1 MSGCMVMSISIIC
14 LDLKCF
20 QKIIED
26 LQDKLCKGNI
36 VEDLTM
42 HLVCIGHSNG
52 KVSENDG
59 ICPFFRAE
67 GKPNK
72 SHEITKQINTT
83 HGIVIHWNTRRGW
96 KLNNVHRLVSLSIHF
111 LGNDSLY

>member
-1 MSGCMVMSISIIC
+1 MRIELKGIFLKCVLMSGCMVMSIPIIC

-20 QKIIED
+20 QKIIKG
-26 LQDKLCKGNI
+26 LRDKLCKRNI

-59 ICPFFRAE
+59 ICPFFRVE
-67 GKPNK
+67 GKPSK

-83 HGIVIHWNTRRGW
+83 HSTVIH
-96 KLNNVHRLVSLSIHF
+96 
-111 LGNDSLY
+111 